1 MRIFAIALNPT
12 LDVSSDAIRVVPTH
26 KVRTRNQRLHPG
38 GGGVNVARVV
48 LELGG
53 APELMILS
61 GGATG
66 ALLEDA
72 LGRLPIPLD
81 LVHVKS
87 PTRIATMVHEEE
99 TGLEY
104 RFVPEGDPLSE
115 HEALSALQR
124 LETVRDAFIVASGSL
139 PPGAPVDTY
148 ARMAAIARGNGS
160 RFVLDTSG
168 PALAAGLSGEPVF
181 FVKPSLSEMEGLIGA
196 RLEKADA
203 EAAALELVGKGRA
216 RYVAVTL
223 GAEGAILAGPEGAL
237 RLASPKVEVR
247 SAVGSGD
254 SFVGAF
260 VWALSEKKDAGEAFR
275 WAIAAGAATAMTS
288 GTDLCSKGD
297 IESLMKRI
305 TTTT

>member
-12 LDVSSDAIRVVPTH
+12 LDVSSDAVRVVPTH

-53 APELMILS
+53 TPELMILS

-72 LGRLPIPLD
+72 LGRLAVRLD
-81 LVHVKS
+81 IVHVKS
-87 PTRIATMVHEEE
+87 PTRIATMVREEE

-104 RFVPEGDPLSE
+104 RFVPEGDPITE
-115 HEALSALQR
+115 REALSALQR
-124 LETVRDAFIVASGSL
+124 LETVSDGFIVASGSL

-148 ARMAAIARGNGS
+148 ARMAAIARKNNS

-168 PALAAGLSGEPVF
+168 PALAAGLSGESVF
-181 FVKPSLSEMEGLIGA
+181 FVKPSLSEMETLIGA
-196 RLEKADA
+196 KLEKADA

-223 GAEGAILAGPEGAL
+223 GADGAILAGPEGAV

-260 VWALSEKKDAGEAFR
+260 VWALSKNREAAEAFR

-288 GTDLCSKGD
+288 GTDLCRRAD
-297 IESLMKRI
+297 IESLMERI
-305 TTTT
+305 TPMR

>member
-12 LDVSSDAIRVVPTH
+12 LDVSSDAVRVVPTH

-72 LGRLPIPLD
+72 LGRLPITLD

-87 PTRIATMVHEEE
+87 PTRIATMVREEE

-104 RFVPEGDPLSE
+104 RFVPEGDPISE
-115 HEALSALQR
+115 REALTALQR
-124 LETVRDAFIVASGSL
+124 LEGVSDAFIVASGSL
-139 PPGAPVDTY
+139 PPGAPVDLY
-148 ARMAAIARGNGS
+148 AKMAAIARRNNS
-160 RFVLDTSG
+160 RFALDTSG
-168 PALAAGLSGEPVF
+168 SALAAGLSGDPVF
-181 FVKPSLSEMEGLIGA
+181 FVKPSLSEMETLIGA

-203 EAAALELVGKGRA
+203 EAAALELVSKGRA

-223 GAEGAILAGPEGAL
+223 GADGAILAGPEGAI
-237 RLASPKVEVR
+237 RLASPAVEVR

-260 VWALSEKKDAGEAFR
+260 IWALSEKKDAAEAFR

-288 GTDLCSKGD
+288 GTELCRRAD
-297 IESLMKRI
+297 IENLLTRI
-305 TTTT
+305 PPTV

>member
-1 MRIFAIALNPT
+1 MRIFTIALNPT
-12 LDVSSDAIRVVPTH
+12 LDVSSDAVRVVPTH

-53 APELMILS
+53 SPELMILS

-72 LGRLPIPLD
+72 LGRLRIPLD
-81 LVHVKS
+81 LVHVES
-87 PTRIATMVHEEE
+87 PTRIATMVWEEE

-104 RFVPEGDPLSE
+104 RFVPEGDPISE
-115 HEALSALQR
+115 REALTALQR
-124 LETVRDAFIVASGSL
+124 LEGVKDAFIVASGSL
-139 PPGAPVDTY
+139 PPGAPLDTY
-148 ARMAAIARGNGS
+148 ARMAAIAKKNNS
-160 RFVLDTSG
+160 RFLLDTSG

-181 FVKPSLSEMEGLIGA
+181 FVKPSLSEMESLIGA
-196 RLEKADA
+196 RLEKDDA
-203 EAAALELVGKGRA
+203 EAAALDLVGKGRA

-223 GAEGAILAGPEGAL
+223 GADGAILAGPEGAI
-237 RLASPKVEVR
+237 RLASPEVEVR

-260 VWALSEKKDAGEAFR
+260 VWALSKKKDADEAFR

-288 GTDLCSKGD
+288 GTELCRRAD
-297 IESLMKRI
+297 IEALLTRI
-305 TTTT
+305 APMA

>member
-1 MRIFAIALNPT
+1 MRILAIALNPT
-12 LDVSSDAIRVVPTH
+12 LDVSSDAIRVQPTH

-53 APELMILS
+53 SPELMILS

-66 ALLEDA
+66 ALLEDT
-72 LGRLPIPLD
+72 LGRWPIRLE

-87 PTRIATMVHEEE
+87 PTRIATMVREDE

-104 RFVPEGDPLSE
+104 RFVPEGDPVTE
-115 HEALSALQR
+115 REALFALQR
-124 LETVRDAFIVASGSL
+124 LDGVSDAFIVASGSL
-139 PPGAPVDTY
+139 PPGAPIDTY
-148 ARMAAIARGNGS
+148 ARMAAIARKNGS

-168 PALAAGLSGEPVF
+168 PALAASLDGEPVF
-181 FVKPSLSEMEGLIGA
+181 LVKPSLSEMEALIGA
-196 RLEKADA
+196 TLEKADA
-203 EAAALELVGKGRA
+203 EAAALELVAKGRA

-223 GAEGAILAGPEGAL
+223 GADGAILAGPDGAI

-260 VWALSEKKDAGEAFR
+260 VWALSQKKDARDAFR
-275 WAIAAGAATAMTS
+275 WAIAAGAATAMTA
-288 GTDLCSKGD
+288 GTELCRRDD
-297 IESLMKRI
+297 IESLLARI
-305 TTTT
+305 TP

>member
-1 MRIFAIALNPT
+1 MRIFTMALNPT
-12 LDVSSDAIRVVPTH
+12 LDVSSDADRVQPTH

-53 APELMILS
+53 SPELMILS

-72 LGRLPIPLD
+72 LGRLPIPLE
-81 LVHVKS
+81 LLHVKS
-87 PTRIATMVHEEE
+87 PTRIATMVREEQ

-104 RFVPEGDPLSE
+104 RFVPEGDPISE
-115 HEALSALQR
+115 REALAALQR
-124 LETVRDAFIVASGSL
+124 LETVSDAFVVASGSL
-139 PPGAPVDTY
+139 PPGAPVDMY
-148 ARMAAIARGNGS
+148 ARMAAIARKNNC

-181 FVKPSLSEMEGLIGA
+181 FVKPSLSEMEALIGA
-196 RLEKADA
+196 TLEKADA
-203 EAAALELVGKGRA
+203 EAAALELVGKGSA

-223 GAEGAILAGPEGAL
+223 GADGAILAGPDGAI

-260 VWALSEKKDAGEAFR
+260 VWALSEEKDSADAFR

-288 GTDLCSKGD
+288 GTDLCRRGD
-297 IESLMKRI
+297 IESLFARI
-305 TTTT
+305 TAVT